1 MKKWMV
7 AVGTSFLLYGVLM
20 YSPVDSFVASRK
32 FAQAALQTQVADW
45 EARLTQLESEKGV
58 APQNARLDSIWKAIP
73 GYNGLAIDREATIAR
88 MTKGGKWDENQIVY
102 REVAPTVQLDQL
114 APAPIYRG
122 NPQKPA
128 VGLMINVAWG
138 NEYLPAIL
146 DTLARHQVK
155 ATFFL
160 DGSWTKKYPDEAKK
174 IVAAGHEIGSHAY
187 SHPDMSKLSL
197 TRMQQEITRTNEVIQ
212 EATGITPTLFAPPS
226 GDFDQRVVEMAAR
239 YKMKTILWTADTI
252 DWRKPSPEQWFRTVS
267 PKINNGVLVLMH
279 PTSPTA
285 ESLSRLIEYVQS
297 KGLTPGT
304 VSDTISSKRIPAP
317 QTGK

>member
-1 MKKWMV
+1 MKKAMAALGFSLV
-7 AVGTSFLLYGVLM
+7 LYGMVT
-20 YSPVDSFVASRK
+20 YSPVDSYVASRK
-32 FAQAALQTQVADW
+32 LDQAALQTQSAEW
-45 EARLTQLESEKGV
+45 EARLKQLENEKGEV
-58 APQNARLDSIWKAIP
+58 PQDARLDSIWKAIP
-73 GYNGLAIDREATIAR
+73 GYNGIVIDREATLAR
-88 MTKGGKWDENQIVY
+88 MAKVGRWDERQIVY
-102 REVAPTVQLDQL
+102 REVAPAVHLDQL

-138 NEYLPAIL
+138 NEYLPSIL

-174 IVAAGHEIGSHAY
+174 ILEAGHEIGSHAY

-197 TRMQQEITRTNEVIQ
+197 TRMQLEITRTNEVIRQ
-212 EATGITPTLFAPPS
+212 ATGITPTLFAPPS

-239 YKMKTILWTADTI
+239 YQMKTILWTADTV

-285 ESLSRLIEYVQS
+285 ESLSRLIEYVKS
-297 KGLTPGT
+297 KGLVPGT
-304 VSDTISSKRIPAP
+304 VSDTISSKRILPSS
-317 QTGK
+317 

>member
-7 AVGTSFLLYGVLM
+7 VVGGSFLLYGMVM
-20 YSPVDSFVASRK
+20 YSPVDTFIASRK
-32 FAQAALQTQVADW
+32 LDQAALQTQVADW
-45 EARLTQLESEKGV
+45 EARLVQIESQKGI

-73 GYNGLAIDREATIAR
+73 GYNGLAVDREATLAR
-88 MTKGGKWDENQIVY
+88 MAKAGQWDENQIVY

-122 NPQKPA
+122 NPQKPV

-146 DTLARHQVK
+146 DTLARHKVK

-197 TRMQQEITRTNEVIQ
+197 TRMQQEIIRTNIVIQ

-239 YKMKTILWTADTI
+239 YQMKTILWTADTI
-252 DWRKPSPEQWFRTVS
+252 DWRKPSPNQWFRTVS

-285 ESLSRLIEYVQS
+285 ESLSRLIEHIKA

-317 QTGK
+317 